1 MTIDKLEDED
11 TQHIPFSGI
20 RRGDGGTYLIIADGS
35 DEFEIAAYY
44 ASRLVLARRAGL
56 AIAHITDLED
66 FVHWGKVEAIMRH
79 DLRVQAEKDL
89 WSIAK
94 DINEEHELFPSLYIR
109 EGQMTDKI
117 LEIIEE
123 DKSIRGLILASSS
136 NNNNQGPLVSY
147 FSGKGMGRLRT
158 PIIIVPGH
166 LDKEAINAIT

>member
-1 MTIDKLEDED
+1 MSQDDE
-11 TQHIPFSGI
+11 QHIPFTGV

-35 DEFEIAAYY
+35 DEFSIAAYY
-44 ASRLVLARRAGL
+44 TARLVLARRAGL

-89 WSIAK
+89 WNIAK
-94 DINEEHELFPSLYIR
+94 DINEDHGLFPSLYIK

-117 LEIIEE
+117 IEIIEE
-123 DKSIRGLILASSS
+123 DKSIRGLILAACS
-136 NNNNQGPLVSY
+136 NGNNQGPLVSY
-147 FSGKGMGRLRT
+147 FSGKGMSRLRT
-158 PIIIVPGH
+158 PVIIIPGH